1 MIKEMIKNHWLKK
14 MTSVIVA
21 VAFTVSPMTSSYDTK
36 AFVVTDKDVTRLERL
51 SQPSTSYKFSTNE
64 LGVVN
69 FHPSWG
75 DKEANINS
83 MLDYID
89 DAHELGV
96 KILLFPE
103 MCVTGYVSSSNPAA
117 EDYKW
122 AVESAEELDGPT
134 ARTFAKVADDY
145 DMWIIYGATQKIEGD
160 TLHAYN
166 SAFACSP
173 EGDITAYQKIH
184 PVEGSWCTPGETPV
198 LLDAG
203 SYGKIGLSICYDT
216 YATPELGRYYS
227 AQGCNLLLNPTA
239 TSRGYSLED
248 DSAWEWYYKNRIE
261 SAASR
266 EGFTIMSSDLV
277 GKDGLNDKYTFPGGS
292 VILNGSAAYYGG
304 TVGANGKGNTKADI
318 ITGEE
323 GLVTNV
329 TALTA
334 RSSGACNNKDFNPEL
349 YTQLYKELADK
360 KANGESLSYKSTT
373 KEQPR
378 AAVVNMTGYWG
389 NKDKTKAKMI
399 DYIKEAA
406 GKGVDI
412 LVFPETVL
420 SGYGYVEPSKDPFYH
435 KYGVAMQVAT
445 AETIPG
451 ETTYELSEYAKKY
464 DMYIIFGMTQK
475 EKKYRMYENG
485 VEKVYN
491 AAAIL
496 YPDGK
501 IDSYQKI
508 QRAGQEDQWSVCGT
522 TPKIIETKWG
532 KVGIDI
538 CRDGHFYP
546 EVGRYYAAMGC
557 TLFIH
562 PTATTG
568 NAWYRE
574 SRIGSYT
581 DRDGMAA
588 ITCNLLG
595 GDGIYNP
602 SGTFD
607 PTNDEAN
614 FDENGNFVGGDA
626 IPEDAGEYDAS
637 NTYWKSSSWIGTGG
651 IFNSTSLIITK
662 TRLGIDLNGTG
673 SESEVYAQNS
683 LTSPLGLEVADMDL
697 SRSGFSIT
705 GFNPSLFSKMYNE
718 LAVLYRGEYKS
729 VYGENAVAK
738 PVTINVN
745 LIPELSEETTTV
757 EETSVVEETTAVE
770 ETSVVEETTVAKE
783 TTTSEKATQPVV
795 NKKKTTAATIE
806 KVKGLTV
813 KSLKRKIRVRFN
825 KVKKAKYYLVQ
836 YSTNSKFK
844 TVKKIKTKK
853 ISVVLKT
860 LKAGKKYYIRVCA
873 VSGKTRGEWSKSK
886 SIVVRKK

>member
-1 MIKEMIKNHWLKK
+1 MDRQIMKSRFAKK
-14 MTSVIVA
+14 MLTGIVTMAMVFSSVIPYSA
-21 VAFTVSPMTSSYDTK
+21 ANAAITEEKTITRSE
-36 AFVVTDKDVTRLERL
+36 RLE
-51 SQPSTSYKFSTNE
+51 QPASNYSFSENE

-69 FHPSWG
+69 FHPVWG
-75 DKEANINS
+75 DKEANIAS
-83 MLDYID
+83 MKKYIE
-89 DAHELGV
+89 DAHSKGV

-103 MCVTGYVSSSNPAA
+103 MCVTGYVSSSNPES

-122 AVESAEELDGPT
+122 AVESAEELTGPT
-134 ARTFAKVADDY
+134 AKTFAEISDEY
-145 DMWIIYGATQKIEGD
+145 DMWIVYGATQKIEGD
-160 TLHAYN
+160 TEHAYN

-173 EGDITAYQKIH
+173 DGDITAYQKIH
-184 PVEGSWCTPGETPV
+184 PVEGSWCTAGETPV

-203 SYGKIGLSICYDT
+203 EYGKIGLSICYDT
-216 YATPELGRYYS
+216 YATPELARYYA

-239 TSRGYSLED
+239 TSRGYSTED

-266 EGFTIMSSDLV
+266 EGFTILSADLV

-304 TVGANGKGNTKADI
+304 TTDANGKGNTKADI

-329 TALTA
+329 TTCRA

-349 YTQLYKELADK
+349 YTALYKELADK
-360 KANGESLSYKSTT
+360 KAAGESLSYRSTAT
-373 KEQPR
+373 EQPR

-389 NKDKTKAKMI
+389 NKKKTIAKMI
-399 DYIKEAA
+399 EYIEQAA
-406 GKGVDI
+406 DKGVDI

-420 SGYGYVEPSKDPFYH
+420 TGYGYVSPEEDPFYH
-435 KYGVAMQVAT
+435 KYGVSMQVAT

-451 ETTYELSEYAKKY
+451 DTTNLLSAYAKKY
-464 DMYIIFGMTQK
+464 NMYIIFGMTQK
-475 EKKYRMYENG
+475 EKKYKMYEDG

-491 AAAIL
+491 SAAIL
-496 YPDGK
+496 FPDGS

-508 QRAGQEDQWSVCGT
+508 HRAGREDQWSVCGT
-522 TPKIIETKWG
+522 TPKMIDTKWG
-532 KVGIDI
+532 KIGIDI

-546 EVGRYYAAMGC
+546 ELGRYYAAMGC

-595 GDGIYNP
+595 GDGIYNA

-607 PTNDEAN
+607 PTDDENN
-614 FDENGNFVGGDA
+614 FDDEGNFIGGDE
-626 IPEDAGEYDAS
+626 IPEDAGEYD
-637 NTYWKSSSWIGTGG
+637 TTKDYWKSANWMGTGG

-662 TRLGIDLNGTG
+662 TRLGVDLNGTG
-673 SESEVYAQNS
+673 SESEVYKSNG
-683 LTSPLGLEVADMDL
+683 LTSPLGLEIADMDL
-697 SRSGFSIT
+697 SRSGFSIN
-705 GFNPSLFSKMYNE
+705 GFNPDLFSKMYDK
-718 LAVLYRGEYKS
+718 LSQLYRGGYSSIYEE
-729 VYGENAVAK
+729 GAVSE
-738 PVTINVN
+738 PVTVNVKE
-745 LIPELSEETTTV
+745 IPEETPTPTPT
-757 EETSVVEETTAVE
+757 EKPTSTQQTPS
-770 ETSVVEETTVAKE
+770 TKPSDTAKE
-783 TTTSEKATQPVV
+783 TPSTSSGGT
-795 NKKKTTAATIE
+795 KKTTKKVKVA

-813 KSLKRKIRVRFN
+813 KVAGKKATVKWKKISGVKGYRVQYSTSKKFKSKKTVTVKKNTKKITGLKKKKTYYFRVRAYKSSSGN
-825 KVKKAKYYLVQ
+825 TYYGNWSNVKKAK
-836 YSTNSKFK
+836 
-844 TVKKIKTKK
+844 VK
-853 ISVVLKT
+853 
-860 LKAGKKYYIRVCA
+860 
-873 VSGKTRGEWSKSK
+873 
-886 SIVVRKK
+886 